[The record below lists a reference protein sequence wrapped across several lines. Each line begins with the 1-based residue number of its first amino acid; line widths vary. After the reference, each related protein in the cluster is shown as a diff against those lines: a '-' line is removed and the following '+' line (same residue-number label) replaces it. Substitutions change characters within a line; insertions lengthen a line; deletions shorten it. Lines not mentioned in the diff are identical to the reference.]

1 MFLNVKKNILFI
13 NIFTALFLAIFL
25 LPSEVGATP
34 DGCVQ
39 EGDDISSCCGTN
51 TERDLGAA
59 SHPGWSC
66 QNTESRT
73 DGNAGCAA
81 NLCPGGVANM
91 CCPPA
96 SGEATAE
103 GSAGNGSGVRGS
115 LETAAREA
123 HISTSGSVSGIIQRV
138 ISTVLGFVGVIF
150 LVLIIV
156 GGLMWM
162 TAGGNEDQVGKSKKL
177 ITNAVIGTII
187 IMLAY
192 VLVSFVMGKI
202 VG

>member
-1 MFLNVKKNILFI
+1 LRFWICDLKNFMFFRNLIK
-13 NIFTALFLAIFL
+13 IFPILFLAIFL

-34 DGCVQ
+34 SGCS
-39 EGDDISSCCGTN
+39 EGAEVRSCCGTD
-51 TERDLGAA
+51 RDSAAA
-59 SHPGWSC
+59 SHADWSC
-66 QNTESRT
+66 QNAEGREG
-73 DGNAGCAA
+73 DCVAG
-81 NLCPGGVANM
+81 LCPGGATNM

-96 SGEATAE
+96 GGEPTA
-103 GSAGNGSGVRGS
+103 GGGAGSGSSVRGS
-115 LETAAREA
+115 LKTAAGGAGIAR
-123 HISTSGSVSGIIQRV
+123 GSISGIIQRV

>member
-1 MFLNVKKNILFI
+1 MRFWICDLKNFMFFRNLIK
-13 NIFTALFLAIFL
+13 IFPILFLAIFL
-25 LPSEVGATP
+25 LSSEAGATP
-34 DGCVQ
+34 SGCS
-39 EGDDISSCCGTN
+39 EGFGGSSCCGG
-51 TERDLGAA
+51 EGDPGAA
-59 SHPGWSC
+59 SHPDWSC
-66 QNTESRT
+66 QNAEGREG
-73 DGNAGCAA
+73 DCVAG
-81 NLCPGGVANM
+81 LCPGGATNT

-96 SGEATAE
+96 SGEEADGEE
-103 GSAGNGSGVRGS
+103 GAGSGVRES
-115 LETAAREA
+115 LGTAARGA
-123 HISTSGSVSGIIQRV
+123 GISTSGSISGIIQKV